1 MGTKPPG
8 PSVHPFYRRA
18 ASLVVAGVIPLSVAV
33 AGAATAAADPLSPDS
48 TIQIPFGRVPAIA
61 TVPAADPAD
70 PGSVPGDAVIPA
82 DPGPVPG
89 DVPPAPPPIPPIPP
103 VTPESPVP
111 PEHPASTGRNDMSTT
126 RPMPDPGKLAPIDPQ
141 RLRFP
146 NPLAPAPPVALIE
159 APEGTLRVGS
169 LIIGRPEW
177 LSREQGK
184 QFNDAIA
191 GSEAG
196 MAQSLD
202 SAGFEPSRSDR
213 IAADVIGA
221 TTIGASVGSI
231 VAAPVASIGA
241 GIGAVCG
248 AIAGIPMFPTG
259 TVATTVFGA
268 AVGYAFVA
276 SPAIAI
282 GAAVGA
288 AVGVAEG
295 LLMPPT
301 IPAS

>member
-8 PSVHPFYRRA
+8 TSVHPFYRRA
-18 ASLVVAGVIPLSVAV
+18 ASLVVAGAIPLSVTV
-33 AGAATAAADPLSPDS
+33 AGAATAAADPLAPGI

-61 TVPAADPAD
+61 AVPAADPAD
-70 PGSVPGDAVIPA
+70 PGSVPGDAAI
-82 DPGPVPG
+82 
-89 DVPPAPPPIPPIPP
+89 PPAPPPPHPEPPER
-103 VTPESPVP
+103 TPESPAP

-141 RLRFP
+141 RLHFP
-146 NPLAPAPPVALIE
+146 NPLTPAPSVALIE

-169 LIIGRPEW
+169 LVIGRPDW

-213 IAADVIGA
+213 IAADVLGA

-241 GIGAVCG
+241 AIGAVCG

-259 TVATTVFGA
+259 TVATTIFGA
-268 AVGYAFVA
+268 AIGYAFVA
-276 SPAIAI
+276 SPAIAV

-301 IPAS
+301 VPAG

>member
-1 MGTKPPG
+1 MGTKTPG
-8 PSVHPFYRRA
+8 TSVLHPFYRRA
-18 ASLVVAGVIPLSVAV
+18 ASLVVAGAIPLSVAV
-33 AGAATAAADPLSPDS
+33 SGAATAAADPRSPDI
-48 TIQIPFGRVPAIA
+48 TIQMPFGRVPAIA
-61 TVPAADPAD
+61 AVPAADPGSVPGDAGTPAD
-70 PGSVPGDAVIPA
+70 PGSVPGD
-82 DPGPVPG
+82 
-89 DVPPAPPPIPPIPP
+89 VPPAPPA
-103 VTPESPVP
+103 TPER
-111 PEHPASTGRNDMSTT
+111 PASTGRNDMSTT
-126 RPMPDPGKLAPIDPQ
+126 RPMPDPGKLAPVDPQ

-196 MAQSLD
+196 MAQALD

-213 IAADVIGA
+213 IAADVFGA

-259 TVATTVFGA
+259 TVATTIFGA

>member
-8 PSVHPFYRRA
+8 TSVHPFYRRA
-18 ASLVVAGVIPLSVAV
+18 ASLIVAGAIPLSVTV
-33 AGAATAAADPLSPDS
+33 AGAAAAAADPLAPDI

-70 PGSVPGDAVIPA
+70 PGSVPGDAEIP
-82 DPGPVPG
+82 PI
-89 DVPPAPPPIPPIPP
+89 PPAPPIPP

-111 PEHPASTGRNDMSTT
+111 PERPASTGRNDMSAT
-126 RPMPDPGKLAPIDPQ
+126 RPMPDPNKLAPIDPQ
-141 RLRFP
+141 RLHFP

-159 APEGTLRVGS
+159 APAGTLRVGS
-169 LIIGRPEW
+169 LIIGRPDW
-177 LSREQGK
+177 LTPEQGK

-213 IAADVIGA
+213 IAAGVLGA

-241 GIGAVCG
+241 GIGAVAG

-259 TVATTVFGA
+259 TVATTIFGA

-282 GAAVGA
+282 GAAIGA

-295 LLMPPT
+295 LLTPPT